1 MFKVGVAAHIAGAV
15 SIESFRTAF
24 LWFDSGEV
32 FPESS
37 MGIRCMVPCLY
48 KALLYKVDLTTRDDV
63 VLAGSAFNSAPALRM
78 QGRFGAIPF
87 DPISKTAIKRPTGPE
102 FRRLNLSDL
111 QTGTEHDR
119 NQFRRLNWPT
129 YLTNIN
135 NSIGAGRAQQERP
148 VWSCKRDES
157 AHDGAALAK
166 IERHVEGVLQVREHR
181 RLMD

>member
-87 DPISKTAIKRPTGPE
+87 DAVSKTAIHTVDRKPTQP
-102 FRRLNLSDL
+102 
-111 QTGTEHDR
+111 
-119 NQFRRLNWPT
+119 
-129 YLTNIN
+129 LTCAIC
-135 NSIGAGRAQQERP
+135 SRELRKPAGNGY
-148 VWSCKRDES
+148 S
-157 AHDGAALAK
+157 AGS
-166 IERHVEGVLQVREHR
+166 
-181 RLMD
+181 